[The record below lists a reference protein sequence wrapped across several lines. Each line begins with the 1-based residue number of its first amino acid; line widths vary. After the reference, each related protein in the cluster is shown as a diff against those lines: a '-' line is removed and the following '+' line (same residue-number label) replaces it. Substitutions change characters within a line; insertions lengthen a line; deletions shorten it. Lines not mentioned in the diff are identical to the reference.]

1 MASQTDSILRVGG
14 SCGSIGRICNK
25 ENNPR
30 TCSSQPFNKP
40 LMCLHKFAQG
50 KKSLKRKV
58 LKLLAQIKGTDK
70 EKEDFTFDESK
81 CIIRELAAELS
92 KVVQISN
99 TSLLTRVNEDGSCQE
114 ERQDFI
120 LQWAEEL
127 KHSSQTQQTPAG
139 KITRHRRSDDLP
151 DQQKPDREQKLREA
165 TKALSE
171 WAWRLKDMEQ
181 DSVCPSEDVCSVLQD
196 LERQRKRGKLPNMLP
211 VMDFLIWSI
220 IQEQQQGSIVKH
232 WLRNRQKSRSRV
244 TLNRVPDSIWTLI
257 LKASVEITLD
267 EKTANPNLL
276 LSADRKRVKM
286 ATIIEDVFDPWDGY
300 SPSSHKYDG
309 WWCVLAKEGFTSGRH
324 YWEVRVRGKAEWR
337 IGVVRESAPRNG
349 FANLNTE
356 AGYWNLRLQLGELM
370 ALSAP
375 VIKLNQSPP
384 SRLGVFLDIEGGQVS
399 FYDAEERCHIYTF
412 NVNFDNSGRIYPVFG
427 TIETDK
433 ELVIL

>member
-92 KVVQISN
+92 KISN
-99 TSLLTRVNEDGSCQE
+99 TSLLTRVNKDGSCQE

-127 KHSSQTQQTPAG
+127 EHSSQTQRTPAG

-257 LKASVEITLD
+257 LKASVKITLD

-286 ATIIEDVFDPWDGY
+286 ATIVEDVFDPWDGY

>member
-25 ENNPR
+25 ENNHR

-40 LMCLHKFAQG
+40 LMCLHKR
-50 KKSLKRKV
+50 KKSLKHKV

-92 KVVQISN
+92 KVVQSSQISN
-99 TSLLTRVNEDGSCQE
+99 TSLLTRVNEDGSCQD

-139 KITRHRRSDDLP
+139 EITRHRRSNDPP
-151 DQQKPDREQKLREA
+151 DQQKPDKEQKLREA

-181 DSVCPSEDVCSVLQD
+181 DSVCLGEDVCSVLQD
-196 LERQRKRGKLPNMLP
+196 LERQWKRGKLPNMLP

-220 IQEQQQGSIVKH
+220 LQEQQEGSIVKH
-232 WLRNRQKSRSRV
+232 WLRNRQRSRSRV
-244 TLNRVPDSIWTLI
+244 TLNRVPDSTWNLI

-286 ATIIEDVFDPWDGY
+286 ATIIEDVFDPRDGY
-300 SPSSHKYDG
+300 NPRSHMYDG

-324 YWEVRVRGKAEWR
+324 YWEVRVWGKAEWR

-349 FANLNTE
+349 FANLNTK

-384 SRLGVFLDIEGGQVS
+384 SRLGVFLDIEEGQVS

-412 NVNFDNSGRIYPVFG
+412 NVNFDNFGKIYPVFG
-427 TIETDK
+427 TIETDR